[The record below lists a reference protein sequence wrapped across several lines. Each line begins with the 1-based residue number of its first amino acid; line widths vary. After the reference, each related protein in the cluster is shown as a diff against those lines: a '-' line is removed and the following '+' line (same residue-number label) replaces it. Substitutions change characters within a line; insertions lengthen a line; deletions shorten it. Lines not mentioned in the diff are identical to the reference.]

1 MKWPH
6 LFFKRS
12 WGLCFEL
19 NLTLAAA
26 ESWGW
31 PGPHIAMGKARPSAW
46 ARPPPVELHL
56 WTRKLARLFLFFF
69 FTDFSLY
76 PFSHPPCVIGLCFG
90 FPNPHYNLEV
100 GLPVWKARLGLEN
113 PDCKNSQEVEF
124 SSEKMKLIVL
134 IGAGVGR
141 GEGSGK

>member
-12 WGLCFEL
+12 WGLCFDL
-19 NLTLAAA
+19 NLTLAAT

-31 PGPHIAMGKARPSAW
+31 PGPHIAMGKTRSSAW

-56 WTRKLARLFLFFF
+56 WTRNLVRLFHF

-76 PFSHPPCVIGLCFG
+76 LFSHPPCVIGLCFG

-113 PDCKNSQEVEF
+113 SDCKNSQEVEF